1 VECKKHKGDSFDKI
15 MRQVSVAATMAAEF
29 KSQDDFSV
37 FVIACRGLEIAFF
50 EYYNYHT
57 VLDESNIYHY
67 EGLIPLTCPLDKQE
81 DYFRKLTPLTL
92 TSIPTSQ
99 DELTN
104 LGVKVLEKWSILISG
119 ICQMQSIKTI
129 SICYS
134 FI

>member
-1 VECKKHKGDSFDKI
+1 MPWAGNCV
-15 MRQVSVAATMAAEF
+15 
-29 KSQDDFSV
+29 
-37 FVIACRGLEIAFF
+37 F

-134 FI
+134 FIWFKVVQDNML